1 MKHVLFTIDTDGRIW
16 PINGDEKNFNGYAVN
31 DYVNR
36 HLCPDRRKENYR
48 DSVWSLTNR
57 FILSLG
63 SLKTF
68 QYLNS
73 LKVEDIQSWQKAFAE
88 VDNYF
93 GELKALYAEASWLK
107 EEVSETT
114 INLLTKEIKSLKN
127 CLKRKIKKQIK
138 ARLGEAILLEKESSE
153 LLLKLS

>member
-1 MKHVLFTIDTDGRIW
+1 M
-16 PINGDEKNFNGYAVN
+16 
-31 DYVNR
+31 
-36 HLCPDRRKENYR
+36 
-48 DSVWSLTNR
+48 
-57 FILSLG
+57 
-63 SLKTF
+63 
-68 QYLNS
+68 
-73 LKVEDIQSWQKAFAE
+73 
-88 VDNYF
+88 DNYF